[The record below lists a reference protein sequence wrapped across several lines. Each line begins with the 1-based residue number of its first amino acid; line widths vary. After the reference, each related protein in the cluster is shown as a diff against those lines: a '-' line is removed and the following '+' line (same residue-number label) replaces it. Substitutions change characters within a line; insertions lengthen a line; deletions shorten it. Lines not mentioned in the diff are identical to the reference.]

1 VLGGSKG
8 VLCFFDL
15 DSKNLNHINTQ
26 GFQMKNKNDDLNITF
41 VDVSNNDSIVTI
53 ISANLIRQQYW
64 IMNTNE
70 TDGDIQAIQPL
81 FPNGFHNKKITSLSV
96 AKLKTIFA
104 TCGEDNYV
112 RIWNYS
118 ANPKAII

>member
-1 VLGGSKG
+1 
-8 VLCFFDL
+8 
-15 DSKNLNHINTQ
+15 
-26 GFQMKNKNDDLNITF
+26 
-41 VDVSNNDSIVTI
+41 
-53 ISANLIRQQYW
+53 
-64 IMNTNE
+64 MNTNE

-81 FPNGFHNKKITSLSV
+81 FPNGFHTKKITSLSV